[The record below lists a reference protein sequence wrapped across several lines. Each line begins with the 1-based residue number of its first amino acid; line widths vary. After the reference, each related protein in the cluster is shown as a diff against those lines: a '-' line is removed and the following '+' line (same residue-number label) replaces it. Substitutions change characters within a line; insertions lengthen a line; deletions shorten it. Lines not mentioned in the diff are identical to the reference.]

1 MKIFYSDVDDTLIQ
15 GAKVSQ
21 EVEKFLKYMSSKED
35 FFVPCSGR
43 PLISMTKTFANQGLE
58 YVIAYNGG
66 QIYDLRNNKLIYNNL
81 IKKEQVQAIVQEL
94 ENLKIDYITYKD
106 QIIYTNNPNNK
117 YAQVE
122 ANLSEEP
129 LTLIQE
135 LHATP
140 KILGLI
146 DPSKNEVAIKNLKE
160 KFTNV
165 EIFKSKDFFIE
176 ITPFGITKGKAVQK
190 LNEILQLKDEDTYC
204 FGDSHN
210 DLSMFELEIHKIA
223 VANAKAKIREL
234 ADELTTSCAE
244 NGVIKYI
251 KNYYGELNE

>member
-1 MKIFYSDVDDTLIQ
+1 IFYSDVDDTLIQ

-21 EVEKFLKYMSSKED
+21 EVEEFLKYMSTKED

-43 PLISMTKTFANQGLE
+43 PLISMTKAFTNQGLK

-66 QIYDLRNNKLIYNNL
+66 QIYDLVNKKLVYNNL
-81 IKKEQVQAIVQEL
+81 IKKEQVQTIIKEL
-94 ENLKIDYITYKD
+94 EKLKIDYITYED

-122 ANLSEEP
+122 AELSMEP
-129 LTLIQE
+129 LTLIKE
-135 LHATP
+135 IHDTP

-146 DPSKNEVAIKNLKE
+146 DPSKSETAIKALKE

-176 ITPFGITKGKAVQK
+176 ITPLGITKGKAIQK
-190 LNEILQLKDEDTYC
+190 LNEILSIQNNDTYC

-210 DLSMFELEIHKIA
+210 DLSMFELKIHKIA
-223 VANAKAKIREL
+223 VANAKAKIIEL
-234 ADELTTSCAE
+234 ADELTATCAE